1 MIRVAW
7 AQITHSP
14 SRLLAVLL
22 AVVLSAAM
30 LTGTVVFQG
39 TSTASMAAVTAAPLK
54 PVDIIIDPGD
64 ADAKTL
70 RPSWAGDVLAKAA
83 IGDKVKATA
92 PYYAATVTAY
102 GADARGTANVYS
114 ISRDPSL
121 RWFGLES
128 GDWPKT
134 ADQIVISHDT
144 ADRLGMGV
152 GDRVTL
158 KSSDGTKHV
167 VTVSGINDVRFKPMT
182 GTDYAIYADPSY
194 FGDATPGELFVKLD
208 DPSDIDSIT
217 KRLAA
222 AAKADGVTAVTGT
235 EMIRQASAMMAG
247 GSTQLTVIMAVFAVI
262 ALCAAM
268 MVISSTY
275 RTLIAQRT
283 RDIAMLRLIGA
294 RRANIRSLVLSE
306 ALITSIAGTIIGAL
320 IGVGGGYAAMVAM
333 GQAFG
338 GFAAN
343 SMLLAGTLLLT
354 VLATVLTAWTTV
366 RHATRIPPIQALDGA
381 AQSDDGN
388 NDAKTSGKTHNGGVS
403 CIVFGAV
410 CAIAG
415 VALLW
420 VGAAGFHMPVALAG
434 GLALALG
441 LVLALPGLVAML
453 MPVIGVG
460 LSVCGLAGKLAAASL
475 SANARR
481 AGSTVTAVAFGISL
495 IAALSSAAATG
506 TATINADLDRRYPVS
521 AALYTPDNG
530 TLSDKVL
537 QQANEITDARGS
549 YPVRTIAI
557 DHAPDGA
564 KATPRILDVIPDKA
578 AAIFAEDDQWR
589 AGEENGMPVA
599 LVHPRYMSTIGIKE
613 GDMLT
618 LTVAGVPVT
627 VRVHAS
633 QLTES
638 PKLAVIITD
647 GQLDALPHTD
657 AIEPALKTSM
667 IWFKAK
673 PGIDHAK
680 LASQVNRLAVSDPNA
695 TVGGGIAESN
705 DILNVLNMLLMLSYA
720 MLAITIIISLTGLVN
735 QLALSVIER
744 TSEISMLRALGT
756 RRGVIHAEIAIEALT
771 LTVIGTIIGL
781 LVGLPLGVAGV
792 KAQIG
797 GMTSQF
803 TTQLP
808 WTQIGVFVLVVLVA
822 GLLASAVPAR
832 NATRI
837 QPTQGLTS

>member
-7 AQITHSP
+7 AQIKHSP

-30 LTGTVVFQG
+30 LAGTIVFQG
-39 TSTASMAAVTAAPLK
+39 TSTASMTTITAAPLK
-54 PVDIIIDPGD
+54 PVDVIIDPGD
-64 ADAKTL
+64 TDVKSL
-70 RPSWAGDVLAKAA
+70 KSSWAEDVLAKANVS
-83 IGDKVKATA
+83 GKVKATA

-102 GADARGTANVYS
+102 GMDARGTANVYS
-114 ISRDPSL
+114 VARDPSL

-128 GDWPKT
+128 GDWPRS
-134 ADQIVISHDT
+134 ADQIVISQDT
-144 ADRLGMGV
+144 AGKLGVRV
-152 GDRVTL
+152 GGTVTL
-158 KSSDGTKHV
+158 KSSDGTKNA

-194 FGDATPGELFVKLD
+194 FGDMTPGELFVKLN
-208 DPSDIDSIT
+208 DPSDIDSVT
-217 KRLAA
+217 QRLATA
-222 AAKADGVTAVTGT
+222 AQPDGVTAVTGV

-306 ALITSIAGTIIGAL
+306 ALITAIAGTLVGAL
-320 IGVGGGYAAMVAM
+320 IGVGGGYAAMTVM

-343 SMLLAGTLLLT
+343 PMLLAGTLLLT

-366 RHATRIPPIQALDGA
+366 RHATRIPPVQALDGA
-381 AQSDDGN
+381 VQSGDGN
-388 NDAKTSGKTHNGGVS
+388 NDAKTSGKTHDGGVS

-420 VGAAGFHMPVALAG
+420 IGAAGFHMPVALAG

-441 LVLALPGLVAML
+441 LVLALPGLAAQI
-453 MPVIGVG
+453 MPVIATVLSVYG
-460 LSVCGLAGKLAAASL
+460 LSGKLAAASL

-481 AGSTVTAVAFGISL
+481 AGGTVTAVAFGISL

-506 TATINADLDRRYPVS
+506 TATINADLDHRYPVS
-521 AALYTPDNG
+521 AALYTPDNS
-530 TLSDKVL
+530 TLADKVL
-537 QQANEITDARGS
+537 QHANEITDAQAS

-557 DHAPDGA
+557 DHAPDGT
-564 KATPRILDVIPDKA
+564 KTTPRILDVIPDNA
-578 AAIFAEDDQWR
+578 AAIFAKDDQWR

-613 GDMLT
+613 GDTLT
-618 LTVAGVPVT
+618 LTIAGIHVT
-627 VRVHAS
+627 VRAHAS

-647 GQLDALPHTD
+647 DQLAALPHTD

-673 PGIDHAK
+673 PGIDRAR
-680 LASQVNRLAVSDPNA
+680 LASQVNRLAVADPNA

-720 MLAITIIISLTGLVN
+720 MLAITVIISLTGLAN

-744 TSEISMLRALGT
+744 TNEISMLRALGT
-756 RRGVIHAEIAIEALT
+756 RRGVIRTEIAIEALT
-771 LTVIGTIIGL
+771 LTFIGTFVGL
-781 LVGLPLGVAGV
+781 LVGLPLGIAGV

-808 WTQIGVFVLVVLVA
+808 WTQIGVLIPVILIA
-822 GLLASAVPAR
+822 ALLAAAIPTH

-837 QPTQGLTS
+837 QPAQGLTH